1 LPSKACLNQLTTF
14 VINGIKRDEIIL
26 IQIAIN
32 SSAIYYFYRMA
43 RVLITGGTGLVGKRL
58 TKMLIDNN
66 HEVLILSRNP
76 TKNNEF
82 KWDVSSNYI
91 DEKALINTDY
101 IIHLAGAG
109 IADKRWSKKRKQVI
123 IDSRVETANL
133 LFDKITTLNIKLKGF
148 ISASGIGYYGAVT
161 SEIIFEET
169 DKVGNDFLGDTCKKW
184 EQAAHQFS
192 TQSIPVTILRTGIVL
207 AKKGGALD
215 KMKTP
220 VISPIGSGK
229 QYLPWIHI
237 DDLCNLYIA
246 AIEDNLVGIFNAVAP
261 EHHTS
266 ISFSKALAKNFKRP
280 YLAIGV
286 PGFLL
291 KILFG
296 EMSVILL
303 KGSRI
308 STKKIEK
315 NNYSFRFAKLHEALN
330 NL

>member
-1 LPSKACLNQLTTF
+1 
-14 VINGIKRDEIIL
+14 
-26 IQIAIN
+26 
-32 SSAIYYFYRMA
+32 MA
-43 RVLITGGTGLVGKRL
+43 RILITGGTGLVGKRL
-58 TKMLIDNN
+58 TQMLIDKN
-66 HEVLILSRNP
+66 HEVLILSRTPKN
-76 TKNNEF
+76 NNEF
-82 KWDVSSNYI
+82 KWDVSSKYI

-109 IADKRWSKKRKQVI
+109 IASKRWTKKRKQVI
-123 IDSRVETANL
+123 IDSRVKTANL
-133 LFDKITTLNIKLKGF
+133 LFDKITALKINLKGF
-148 ISASGIGYYGAVT
+148 ISASGIGYYGAVN

-169 DKVGNDFLGDTCKKW
+169 AKVGTDFLGNTCNKW

-220 VISPIGSGK
+220 IITPIGSGK
-229 QYLPWIHI
+229 QYIPWIHI

-246 AIEDNLVGIFNAVAP
+246 AIENNLIGVFNAVAP

-266 ISFSKALAKNFKRP
+266 ISFSKALAKQFKRP

-286 PGFLL
+286 PHLIL

-315 NNYSFRFAKLHEALN
+315 NKYSFRFSKLHEALS